1 MPPVAAVPDA
11 RPAIRVNGISK
22 LYKVYPKPGDVII
35 EALSGKPRH
44 SEHWALRDISFDVP
58 RGSVVG
64 VLGPNGAGK
73 STLLKIIAGTLQPTS
88 GSVEVNGKISA
99 ILELGTGFHED
110 YSGRDNIVLGG
121 MCAGM
126 SREEITGKISDI
138 IAFSELESVID
149 QPFKT
154 YSSGMKARLTFAT
167 AISVDAELLII
178 DEALAA
184 GDSYFVAKCM
194 KRIRQICTS
203 GATVLF
209 VSHSTYMI
217 IELCDTA
224 LWIDRGLLAMTS
236 TAYDVAKAYERSE
249 LERANRHGLLAASKA
264 QIDKKLAKVSTPA
277 ISGTGATTDPQTTSP
292 STSATTSVERED
304 LTAATYVLADRGVE
318 VFDLKLLDKTGS
330 PRSIFPAGDDI
341 VIQGRW
347 RGHTQDGQ
355 IAVGLR
361 LDSNRLQA
369 VAGYTSDENGV
380 YLNTGLP
387 LEGEGKFNLTI
398 KQHNLGQ
405 GDYFVTLSI
414 KTVDFSGG
422 DGTLLFLADR
432 VLAFKTVRNKRF
444 AYQYVCELDFDLKD
458 IDLQIN

>member
-1 MPPVAAVPDA
+1 MSTLTQTASVALVAAVRDTQ
-11 RPAIRVNGISK
+11 PAIRVNGVSK
-22 LYKVYPKPGDVII
+22 LYKLYPKPGDVII

-58 RGSVVG
+58 RGAVVG

-73 STLLKIIAGTLQPTS
+73 STLLKIIAGTLQSTS

-110 YSGRDNIVLGG
+110 YSGRENIVLGG

-126 SREEITGKISDI
+126 SRDEITRKISDI

-167 AISVDAELLII
+167 AISVDAEVLII

-184 GDSYFVAKCM
+184 GDAYFVAKCM

-224 LWIDRGLLAMTS
+224 LWIDRGLLAMTGS
-236 TAYDVAKAYERSE
+236 AYEVAKAYERSE
-249 LERANRHGLLAASKA
+249 LDRANRHGLLAASKTKVG
-264 QIDKKLAKVSTPA
+264 KKIAKQTDAAKPISTNPQTETPA
-277 ISGTGATTDPQTTSP
+277 ESEQLS
-292 STSATTSVERED
+292 
-304 LTAATYVLADRGVE
+304 AATYILADRGVE
-318 VFDLKLLDKTGS
+318 LFDLQLVDKTGT
-330 PRSIFPAGDDI
+330 PRSIFPAGEDI
-341 VIQGRW
+341 VIRGHW
-347 RGHTQDGQ
+347 RGQTEEGR

-369 VAGYTSDENGV
+369 VAGYTSDEDSV
-380 YLNTGLP
+380 FLNSGLP
-387 LEGEGKFNLTI
+387 LDGEGKFSLTI

-405 GDYFVTLSI
+405 GDYFITLSI
-414 KTVDFSGG
+414 KTFDFSGG
-422 DGTLLFLADR
+422 DGTLLYLADR
-432 VLAFKTVRNKRF
+432 LLAFKTARNKRF
-444 AYQYVCELDFDLKD
+444 AYQYICELDFDLKD
-458 IDLQIN
+458 D